1 MFYKSP
7 LVSPIAVAYL
17 TLSTCIIISSSK
29 AQDSAI
35 PNSVTTSTG
44 FPTQTTSNLITD
56 NPFVPKNSGS
66 LIKARKT
73 SEPQPIANA
82 TQVLQKYIQFKSIAI
97 IDGKKYFGIYNK
109 RTNKSFWIKE
119 NETVENIRVT
129 NYNSKNNTITITDGI
144 NSETISIIAANE
156 TPLSVIGVSEGK
168 KDIKTPEIPGIEN
181 NQNEE
186 KKKVTS
192 RRRVIPAK
200 R

>member
-82 TQVLQKYIQFKSIAI
+82 TQVLQKYYNLKTSLLLMGKIPVYI
-97 IDGKKYFGIYNK
+97 INVQINLFGLKK
-109 RTNKSFWIKE
+109 
-119 NETVENIRVT
+119 
-129 NYNSKNNTITITDGI
+129 
-144 NSETISIIAANE
+144 
-156 TPLSVIGVSEGK
+156 
-168 KDIKTPEIPGIEN
+168 
-181 NQNEE
+181 
-186 KKKVTS
+186 
-192 RRRVIPAK
+192 
-200 R
+200 